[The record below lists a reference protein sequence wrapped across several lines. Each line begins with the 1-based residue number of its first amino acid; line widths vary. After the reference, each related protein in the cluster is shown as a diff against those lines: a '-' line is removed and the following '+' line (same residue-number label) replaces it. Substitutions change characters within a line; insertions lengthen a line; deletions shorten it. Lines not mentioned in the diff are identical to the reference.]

1 MVPGS
6 VDADWHISLES
17 EASLAD
23 IWVPFVELGDC
34 EVGERFGNAET
45 CVAALDFVE
54 SGAVG
59 WTDCADAAGGDGA
72 VLSAV
77 AVVCA
82 SFEGSGVGYG
92 QDGADC

>member
-1 MVPGS
+1 MIPGS

-34 EVGERFGNAET
+34 EVGERFGDAET

-54 SGAVG
+54 S
-59 WTDCADAAGGDGA
+59 
-72 VLSAV
+72 
-77 AVVCA
+77 
-82 SFEGSGVGYG
+82 
-92 QDGADC
+92 